1 MHVPLFDSYL
11 STLLPG
17 GEKLEGGRGM
27 QHGGGGG
34 REGGM
39 QLRMAIG
46 KGWQEWEEGGNKG
59 EARRRHVGQGE
70 EGVIK
75 SRGRYLA
82 GKESMLGLYTF

>member
-1 MHVPLFDSYL
+1 
-11 STLLPG
+11 
-17 GEKLEGGRGM
+17 
-27 QHGGGGG
+27 
-34 REGGM
+34 M

-46 KGWQEWEEGGNKG
+46 NGWQKWEEGGNKG

-75 SRGRYLA
+75 SRGRYMA